1 MCKNPLLEYNELSK
15 IEVLNITQFK
25 KITSMS
31 LRPYLIIAIFALSGC
46 SYIPFDKKDIETQ
59 KVIEIIKESDIYNED
74 FSQFL
79 ISKNFN
85 KTELPFKVWGL
96 NELVYAQQFFNPQ
109 LKTAKIQWELAQSN
123 EAISILYPPTSIG
136 LKIGRETTNKEL
148 TKKIFGG
155 GFSFTL
161 ESENKRLI
169 RHELSLNK
177 SQLAFIDYQLTNWDL
192 RINLFTKLFDF
203 IENQEFIKLTKIELR
218 LKQSVMNMMR
228 KRLEAGIASQI
239 DLDRKTIDLNK
250 INQELLQL
258 QMSHSVMRSE
268 LASLIGLSAQK
279 FNLIPLDSKKITS
292 ILDDITIIYLKDKG
306 LLELQE
312 TSLTKRLDLRKALSN
327 YAIAEAELKLEVA
340 DQYPDYTF
348 SPAYVYEFG
357 TRLWS
362 LGIDSIIKSAD
373 RNKAFINKAEKF
385 RELEASK
392 VTSLQLATI
401 NDIEGLQLNFSNKFD
416 ALKYS
421 NQIIET
427 KGRLEKQLAA
437 KFSEGLIDRMEYE
450 NEKINLIDIGKNNH
464 KAIYNLIRIGLL
476 AESILQ
482 EPIFT
487 PNLKL
492 LNEK

>member
-1 MCKNPLLEYNELSK
+1 MSK
-15 IEVLNITQFK
+15 IKVTNITQFK
-25 KITSMS
+25 KITYMS
-31 LRPYLIIAIFALSGC
+31 LRPYLIIIIIFVLNGC
-46 SYIPFDKKDIETQ
+46 SYIPFNKKDIETQ
-59 KVIEIIKESDIYNED
+59 KIIETLQDSDIYNED

-79 ISKNFN
+79 VSQDFKKID
-85 KTELPFKVWGL
+85 LPFKVWSL
-96 NELVYAQQFFNPQ
+96 KELIYAQQFFNPQ
-109 LKTAKIQWELAQSN
+109 LKTAKIQWELAKTN

-136 LKIGRETTNKEL
+136 LKIGRETTSKEL

-161 ESENKRLI
+161 ESADKRLI

-177 SQLAFIDYQLTNWDL
+177 SQLALINYQLIKWDL
-192 RINLFTKLFDF
+192 RINLFSKLFDF
-203 IENQEFIKLTKIELR
+203 IENQELIKLTKTELR

-239 DLDRKTIDLNK
+239 DLDRKTIDLNE
-250 INQELLQL
+250 INQGLLQL
-258 QMSHSVMRSE
+258 QMNQSVMRNQ
-268 LASLIGLSAQK
+268 LASLIGLTTQK

-292 ILDDITIIYLKDKG
+292 ILDDITILYLKDKG

-312 TSLTKRLDLRKALSN
+312 ISLTKRLDLRKALSN
-327 YAIAEAELKLEVA
+327 YAIAESELKLEVA
-340 DQYPDYTF
+340 DQYPDYIF
-348 SPAYVYEFG
+348 SPAYAYEFG

-392 VTSLQLATI
+392 VNSLQLATI
-401 NDIEGLQLNFSNKFD
+401 NDIEELQLNFSNKFED
-416 ALKYS
+416 LKYS
-421 NQIIET
+421 NQLIKT
-427 KGRLEKQLAA
+427 KGRLESQLAA
-437 KFSEGLIDRMEYE
+437 RFREGLINRMEYE
-450 NEKINLIDIGKNNH
+450 NERINLIDISKNNH

>member
-1 MCKNPLLEYNELSK
+1 
-15 IEVLNITQFK
+15 
-25 KITSMS
+25 MS
-31 LRPYLIIAIFALSGC
+31 LKPYLIIIFILSGC
-46 SYIPFDKKDIETQ
+46 SYIPFNKKEIETQ
-59 KVIEIIKESDIYNED
+59 KIIKTIKESGIHNEQ

-79 ISKNFN
+79 ISQKFH
-85 KTELPFKVWGL
+85 KVEIPFKIWGL
-96 NELVYAQQFFNPQ
+96 KELVYAQQFFNPQ
-109 LKTAKIQWELAQSN
+109 LKTAKIQWEMAQTN
-123 EAISILYPPTSIG
+123 EAISTLYPPTSIG
-136 LKIGRETTNKEL
+136 LKIGRETTSKEL
-148 TKKIFGG
+148 TRKIFGG

-161 ESENKRLI
+161 ESTNKRLI
-169 RHELSLNK
+169 RHELALNK
-177 SQLAFIDYQLTNWDL
+177 SQLAFIDYQLINWDL

-203 IENQEFIKLTKIELR
+203 IENQEFIKLTKTELR

-250 INQELLQL
+250 VNQELLQL
-258 QMSHSVMRSE
+258 QMNQSVMRNQ
-268 LASLIGLSAQK
+268 LASLIGLSSQK
-279 FNLIPLDSKKITS
+279 FNLIPLNTKKITS
-292 ILDDITIIYLKDKG
+292 ILDDITILYLKDKG

-312 TSLTKRLDLRKALSN
+312 ISLTKRLDLRKALSN
-327 YAIAEAELKLEVA
+327 YAIAESELKLEIA
-340 DQYPDYTF
+340 NQYPDYSF
-348 SPAYVYEFG
+348 SPAYAYEFG
-357 TRLWS
+357 TRWWS

-392 VTSLQLATI
+392 VNSLQLATI
-401 NDIEGLQLNFSNKFD
+401 NDVEELQLNFSNKFED
-416 ALKYS
+416 LKYS
-421 NQIIET
+421 NQIIKT
-427 KGRLEKQLAA
+427 KERLESQLAA
-437 KFSEGLIDRMEYE
+437 RFSEGLINRMEYE
-450 NEKINLIDIGKNNH
+450 SERINLIDISKNNH

>member
-1 MCKNPLLEYNELSK
+1 L
-15 IEVLNITQFK
+15 
-25 KITSMS
+25 
-31 LRPYLIIAIFALSGC
+31 
-46 SYIPFDKKDIETQ
+46 PFNKKDIETQ
-59 KVIEIIKESDIYNED
+59 KIIEIIKESDIHNQD
-74 FSQFL
+74 FLQFL
-79 ISKNFN
+79 ISRDFDQP
-85 KTELPFKVWGL
+85 ELPFKSWGL
-96 NELVYAQQFFNPQ
+96 KELVYAQQFFNPQ
-109 LKTAKIQWELAQSN
+109 LKTAKIQWELAQTN

-136 LKIGRETTNKEL
+136 LKIGQETTNKEL

-161 ESENKRLI
+161 ESANKRLI

-177 SQLAFIDYQLTNWDL
+177 SQLALTGYQLINWDL
-192 RINLFTKLFDF
+192 RIDLFTKLFDF
-203 IENQEFIKLTKIELR
+203 IENQEFIKLTKTELR

-258 QMSHSVMRSE
+258 QMNQSVMRNQ
-268 LASLIGLSAQK
+268 LASLVGLSTQK

-292 ILDDITIIYLKDKG
+292 ILDDITILYLKDKK

-312 TSLTKRLDLRKALSN
+312 ISLTKRLDLRKALSN

-340 DQYPDYTF
+340 NQYPDYTF
-348 SPAYVYEFG
+348 SPAYAYEFG

-373 RNKAFINKAEKF
+373 RNKSFIKRAEKF

-392 VTSLQLATI
+392 VNSLQLATI
-401 NDIEGLQLNFSNKFD
+401 NDIEALQLNFSNKFED
-416 ALKYS
+416 LKYS
-421 NQIIET
+421 NQIIVT

-437 KFSEGLIDRMEYE
+437 RFSEGLIDRMEYE
-450 NEKINLIDIGKNNH
+450 NEKINLIDIDKNNH
-464 KAIYNLIRIGLL
+464 KAIYNLIRLGLL
-476 AESILQ
+476 AEKILQ

-487 PNLKL
+487 PKLKL

>member
-1 MCKNPLLEYNELSK
+1 
-15 IEVLNITQFK
+15 
-25 KITSMS
+25 MS
-31 LRPYLIIAIFALSGC
+31 LKPYLIIFIISGC
-46 SYIPFDKKDIETQ
+46 SYLPFNKKDIETQ
-59 KVIEIIKESDIYNED
+59 KIIEIIKESDIHNQD
-74 FSQFL
+74 FLQFL
-79 ISKNFN
+79 ISRDFDQP
-85 KTELPFKVWGL
+85 ELPFKSWGL
-96 NELVYAQQFFNPQ
+96 KELVYAQQFFNPQ
-109 LKTAKIQWELAQSN
+109 LKTAKIQWELAQTN

-136 LKIGRETTNKEL
+136 LKIGQETTNKEL

-161 ESENKRLI
+161 ESANKRLI

-177 SQLAFIDYQLTNWDL
+177 SQLALTGYQLINWDL
-192 RINLFTKLFDF
+192 RIDLFTKLFDF
-203 IENQEFIKLTKIELR
+203 IENQEFIKLTKTELR

-258 QMSHSVMRSE
+258 QMNQSVMRNQ
-268 LASLIGLSAQK
+268 LASLVGLSTQK

-292 ILDDITIIYLKDKG
+292 ILDDITILYLKDKK

-312 TSLTKRLDLRKALSN
+312 ISLTKRLDLRKALSN

-340 DQYPDYTF
+340 NQYPDYTF
-348 SPAYVYEFG
+348 SPAYAYEFG

-373 RNKAFINKAEKF
+373 RNKSFIKRAEKF

-392 VTSLQLATI
+392 VNSLQLATI
-401 NDIEGLQLNFSNKFD
+401 NDIEALQLNFSNKFED
-416 ALKYS
+416 LKYS
-421 NQIIET
+421 NQIIVT

-437 KFSEGLIDRMEYE
+437 RFSEGLIDRMEYE
-450 NEKINLIDIGKNNH
+450 NEKINLIDIDKNNH
-464 KAIYNLIRIGLL
+464 KAIYNLIRLGLL
-476 AESILQ
+476 AEKILQ

-487 PNLKL
+487 PKLKL